1 MARHSSWRQGASPA
15 WFAWIALIA
24 LQLAASPF
32 LYDQDALQALRAVG
46 WAAWLV
52 TCVFAWWPV
61 VALRGGGGVAKGES
75 YTQTTRLVD
84 TGPYAIVRH
93 PQYLSFI
100 LLSLSLALIV
110 QHWLVIILGAF
121 AIPLVYLRIVPEAER
136 LNLRRF
142 GEEYGRYAEK
152 VPRLNLFAGLARLLR
167 TPSL

>member
-15 WFAWIALIA
+15 WFAWIALVV
-24 LQLAASPF
+24 LQLALSPF
-32 LYDQDALQALRAVG
+32 LYARATLAALRVAG
-46 WAAWLV
+46 WATWLV
-52 TCVFAWWPV
+52 VCVFAWWPV
-61 VALRGGGGVAKGES
+61 VALRGRGRVAKGAS

-93 PQYLSFI
+93 PQYLSFM

-142 GEEYGRYAEK
+142 GEKYGRYAEK

-167 TPSL
+167 PPSL